1 MDNTYPKGYTILK
14 QGLLVQNFVI
24 SLYAN
29 EKMVFDYFSIEIL
42 FYASM
47 AQGKGNLRQK
57 TKWMNFGTY
66 SSFIH
71 VEWGM

>member
-1 MDNTYPKGYTILK
+1 MKK
-14 QGLLVQNFVI
+14 WFC
-24 SLYAN
+24 
-29 EKMVFDYFSIEIL
+29 DYFSLEIM
-42 FYASM
+42 FYTSM
-47 AQGKGNLRQK
+47 AQGKGNLQQK